1 MEINYDVPEVKHV
14 IVTEDSCY
22 AQCCVSSLSFSKS
35 SYD

>member
-22 AQCCVSSLSFSKS
+22 AQCCVSSPTGSHSN
-35 SYD
+35 YD